1 MPRKRLAPPFARRPL
16 LCLATLGLGAC
27 TSLPPAPPPA
37 LDVPAHF
44 KQAVNFA
51 PVDLQAA
58 DVPEAWWTLY
68 ADPVLDGLLARLP
81 QGSAT
86 LQAAAAAVA
95 GAQAALASSRAAL
108 SPTLGLNLGAARSAS
123 ASAAPASSYT
133 AQGLLSGW
141 EIDLWNRIGATVDAA
156 GARLQASEATLAAT
170 RLSQQATLVQ
180 TYFAL
185 RASESLGR
193 LLAQTVRGYTRSL
206 ELTRHRYQG
215 GVASAADVA
224 QAETQLASTQVQQR
238 EAALQ
243 RTQLEHALA
252 VLLGLPPAAF
262 DLAATDAALPN
273 PPAVP
278 VQLPAALL
286 QRRPDIAAAARQV
299 AAANAQR
306 GAAAAAFF
314 PALTLSANGGFRSS
328 DLGGLLQSG
337 QRLWSLGPGLL
348 FNVFDAGARQG
359 ASDTARASHDQAV
372 ANYRQTVL
380 AALQEVEDNLAAAA
394 ALAQEVALQQ
404 TSVAAARRA
413 LDITQNQYQAGTVSY
428 LAVVSAQTTA
438 LNAEQTLLTLR
449 NRRLGAVNQLLKN
462 LGGRWAPG

>member
-1 MPRKRLAPPFARRPL
+1 MPRKRLAPLSPRLPL
-16 LCLATLGLGAC
+16 LGLAALGLQAC
-27 TSLPPAPPPA
+27 TSPPQVPPPA
-37 LDVPAHF
+37 LDLPTHF
-44 KQAVNFA
+44 KQAPHFA

-68 ADPVLDGLLARLP
+68 ADPVLDSLVARLP
-81 QGSAT
+81 QGNT
-86 LQAAAAAVA
+86 QLQAAAAAVA
-95 GAQAALASSRAAL
+95 SAQAALASSRAGL
-108 SPTLGLNLGAARSAS
+108 FPTLGLSLGATRSAS
-123 ASAAPASSYT
+123 ALAPPASAYT

-141 EIDLWNRIGATVDAA
+141 EIDLWNRLGASVDAA
-156 GARLQASEATLAAT
+156 GARVAASEATLAAT

-193 LLAQTVRGYTRSL
+193 LLTQTVQGYTRSL

-215 GVASAADVA
+215 GVVSAADVA
-224 QAETQLASTQVQQR
+224 QAETQLASTQVQRR

-262 DLAATDAALPN
+262 ELAATDAALPN

-278 VQLPAALL
+278 VQLPATLL
-286 QRRPDIAAAARQV
+286 LRRPDIAAAARQV

-314 PALTLSANGGFRSS
+314 PALTLSASGGFRAGE
-328 DLGGLLQSG
+328 LGGLLQSAH
-337 QRLWSLGPGLL
+337 RLWSLGPNLL
-348 FNVFDAGARQG
+348 INVWDGGARQA
-359 ASDTARASHDQAV
+359 ASDAARASHDQAV
-372 ANYRQTVL
+372 AAYRQTVL
-380 AALQEVEDNLAAAA
+380 AALQEVEDNLAATA

-404 TSVAAARRA
+404 TSVAAAQRA
-413 LDITQNQYQAGTVSY
+413 LSITQNQYRAGTVSY

-449 NRRLGAVNQLLKN
+449 NRRLSAVNQLLKN
-462 LGGRWAPG
+462 LGGRWTAG